1 MIVAISHKVT
11 QRLINME
18 ETQKHILSRL
28 DNLEAELCELREVT
42 WPVCQGLLDKHGPFE
57 NKIQKRKFFKFLFID
72 EIRKL
77 LNLKSRFMGIDQA
90 SAFSELQWIRVEE
103 PPMV

>member
-1 MIVAISHKVT
+1 MLNKVFVGF
-11 QRLINME
+11 LGME
-18 ETQKHILSRL
+18 ETHKHIFKRL
-28 DNLEAELCELREVT
+28 DNLEAELYELREVT
-42 WPVCQGLLDKHGPFE
+42 WPVCQGLLDKNGPFE

-77 LNLKSRFMGIDQA
+77 LNLKSKFMEIDQA

-103 PPMV
+103 PPVV